1 MVKNIFSKDKESEYF
16 IKVQYSDELSSL
28 IPQISDETI
37 QILDEEAKEFVKQL
51 MTTLNETG
59 YRIEIE
65 KYLTAL
71 SKRVYRESFLSTSTS
86 ELLKQNAEIGDATHD
101 ELTVALGELANVV
114 DMLKGLNEN
123 NVSFLDKMIG
133 SLGVK
138 SLTERVQEKQIT
150 KFNNVKS
157 KSGGTIENL
166 RKNMMLL
173 QDKMVADNTAY
184 KNILDDLIS
193 SLNERNLFIVFLN
206 RVRYYALKMIE
217 DVKESGV
224 NNQGWFDT
232 INNLFIAD
240 VDRYIYSF
248 INSQSFAH
256 LQYKKMEYSIETN
269 KDYIRECE
277 SILGSTIADLE
288 LSLTSSK
295 VVIDQRI
302 YTNIFTDIK
311 NTANSLNK
319 NSMALLEQNK
329 SDYLR
334 LGNLTL
340 NQDEYFNNLNTL
352 KSLAS
357 NHNSNVQRI
366 AQANREKIKI
376 IDKLALENKENEQNN
391 MLKLN

>member
-1 MVKNIFSKDKESEYF
+1 
-16 IKVQYSDELSSL
+16 
-28 IPQISDETI
+28 
-37 QILDEEAKEFVKQL
+37 
-51 MTTLNETG
+51 
-59 YRIEIE
+59 
-65 KYLTAL
+65 
-71 SKRVYRESFLSTSTS
+71 
-86 ELLKQNAEIGDATHD
+86 
-101 ELTVALGELANVV
+101 
-114 DMLKGLNEN
+114 
-123 NVSFLDKMIG
+123 
-133 SLGVK
+133 
-138 SLTERVQEKQIT
+138 
-150 KFNNVKS
+150 
-157 KSGGTIENL
+157 
-166 RKNMMLL
+166 
-173 QDKMVADNTAY
+173 
-184 KNILDDLIS
+184 
-193 SLNERNLFIVFLN
+193 
-206 RVRYYALKMIE
+206 
-217 DVKESGV
+217 
-224 NNQGWFDT
+224 
-232 INNLFIAD
+232 
-240 VDRYIYSF
+240 
-248 INSQSFAH
+248 
-256 LQYKKMEYSIETN
+256 MEYSIETN